1 MATNKLTTK
10 ADVKGLT
17 IPVKGNKIYY
27 DNKVRG
33 FGCRVTAAA
42 ARAFVLNYR
51 RRSDGLER
59 RYTIGSFPDWTPT
72 AAREKAKEL
81 KRDIDAGGDP
91 VGKIETERAAPTF
104 SDLCDRFIAEYLPR
118 KRPSTQHAY
127 RLQIDNLIRPALGR
141 MKVAGISFSDIDK
154 LHREITANG
163 TPIHANR
170 ILSLV
175 SRMLAMA
182 VRWKMRAD
190 NPGRGIERNT
200 ESKRRRYLSK
210 DELARLTQVLAKYPD
225 QQVADIVRLLLLT
238 GARRGEVLHAKWEQ
252 FDLDGGIWTKP
263 GATTKQKTDHIVPLS
278 APARELLSKLRRKRS
293 GDYLFPGR
301 LGEHR
306 LDIKNSWKVIC
317 RSAGITGLRV
327 HDLRHAF
334 ASFLVSDGISL
345 PIIGRLLGHT
355 QPATT
360 ARYAHL
366 HDDPLRLATE
376 KVGRL
381 YVVSGGRR

>member
-1 MATNKLTTK
+1 MATKLTD
-10 ADVKGLT
+10 AIVKRLP
-17 IPVKGNKIYY
+17 IPDKGNKIYY
-27 DNKVRG
+27 DSKVRG
-33 FGCRVTAAA
+33 FGCRVTAAG
-42 ARAFVLNYR
+42 ARAFILNYR
-51 RRSDGLER
+51 THSGRER
-59 RYTIGSFPDWTPT
+59 RITIGSFADWPPT
-72 AAREKAKEL
+72 TARERAKEL
-81 KRDIDAGGDP
+81 KRDIDDGGDP
-91 VGKIETERAAPTF
+91 LGEIKTERAAPTF

-141 MKVAGISFSDIDK
+141 MKVAEITFSDIDN
-154 LHREITANG
+154 LHRKVTANG
-163 TPIHANR
+163 TPVHANR